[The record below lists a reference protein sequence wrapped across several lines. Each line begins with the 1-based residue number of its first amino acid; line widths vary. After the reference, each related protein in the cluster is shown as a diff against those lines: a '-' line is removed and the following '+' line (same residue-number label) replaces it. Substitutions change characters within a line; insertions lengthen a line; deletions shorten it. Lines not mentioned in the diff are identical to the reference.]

1 MSISDAEYSAWLKAD
16 GKARVLLVE
25 ATAYSGGAA
34 VTRYMSNRAFVSGP
48 TATPANIAYDDII
61 VGAPEYHV
69 SMPEQFTGNI
79 AGTWGAITI
88 DNSAG
93 VRDSWLND
101 AWDGRSIKLLIGDP
115 SWSRDDF
122 RTVMVGVIDDIIAPS
137 RTQLAL
143 RLQDKTGSTR
153 VAIQKSLIGGTT
165 ANKNAVKPL
174 AFGECFNI
182 EPPLVTAAT
191 HEYQPH
197 DGAINDEPDVRDGG
211 LTVGYT
217 KDLANGKFTLT
228 AAPAG
233 VITCNVQGAKPSGTY
248 YTKTADII
256 NHIVTTRTTLTSG
269 DIDTAAFTAFN
280 TTCPQKVGIYIK
292 DRRNVDTVL
301 DELMRGVGG
310 FWTFDRA
317 GLLTI
322 GRLEAPSGTPV
333 LELDA
338 DDIREN
344 GITLMRRILPV
355 DTYRMG
361 YATNYT
367 PQAEGL
373 FGAVTEANRALYGA
387 DEQIVTA
394 SNAGITTTYLLARNP
409 DVESTTLQDATE
421 AQTECTRR
429 ATLWGTLRKIFKVG
443 CYASPFTLRIG
454 HVIKITHPRFGFSGG
469 VLGVVVGI
477 HERPVAAQIDLEVFV

>member
-1 MSISDAEYSAWLKAD
+1 MSISDAQFAAWLKAD
-16 GKARVLLVE
+16 GKARVLLLE
-25 ATAYSGGAA
+25 ATAYSGGAV
-34 VTRYMSNRAFVSGP
+34 VTRYASNRAFISGP

-61 VGAPEYHV
+61 TGSPEYHV
-69 SMPEQFTGNI
+69 KMSEQF
-79 AGTWGAITI
+79 AGGLPGSWGDITI
-88 DNSAG
+88 TNMAG
-93 VRDSWLND
+93 ARDSWLSD
-101 AWDGRSIKLLIGDP
+101 AWDGRTQKLLIGDP
-115 SWSRDDF
+115 TWSRDDF
-122 RTVMVGVIDDIIAPS
+122 RTVLVGVASDIVSQS
-137 RTQLAL
+137 RTQLSL

-174 AFGECFNI
+174 CFGECFNV
-182 EPPLVTAAT
+182 EPVLVTAAT
-191 HEYQPH
+191 HEYQVH
-197 DGAINDEPDVRDGG
+197 DGPVNDITDVRDGG

-233 VITCNVQGAKPSGTY
+233 LITANVQGAKPSTY

-256 NHIVTTRTTLTSG
+256 SHIVTTRTALTAG
-269 DIDTAAFTAFN
+269 DLDTAAFTAFN

-292 DRRNVDTVL
+292 DRRNVDLVL
-301 DELMRGVGG
+301 DELVRGVGG
-310 FWTFDRA
+310 YWTFDRA
-317 GLLTI
+317 GLLTL
-322 GRLEAPSGTPV
+322 GRLEVPSGTPV

-338 DDIREN
+338 DDIVEN
-344 GITLMRRILPV
+344 GIVMTGRLLPV

-373 FGAVTEANRALYGA
+373 FGAVSEANRALYGA

-394 SNAGITTTYLLARNP
+394 ANAGITTAHLLARNP
-409 DVESTTLQDATE
+409 DVVSTTLQDATE

-429 ATLWGTLRKIFKVG
+429 ATLWGSLRKIFKVQ
-443 CYASPFTLRIG
+443 CYAAPFTLRLG
-454 HVIKITHPRFGFSGG
+454 HVIKITHPRYGFSGG
-469 VLGVVVGI
+469 VLAAVIGI
-477 HERPVAAQIDLEVFV
+477 NEQPVNARIELEVFV